1 MPAAQTE
8 SENCVAHNGSLIP
21 IPGRDIMV
29 QAWYQGGVSVFDFTD
44 AKNPVEIAFFDR
56 GPLDAK
62 NLIIGGYWSTYWY
75 NGNLY
80 ASEIARGM
88 DIFKLIPTQY
98 VSQNE
103 IDAATQW
110 RVSEFN
116 AQNQPLV
123 KYEPTTAVA
132 KSYVDQL
139 NRTKGISAE
148 RAKAVIDGLS
158 KVDELRTGK
167 ERNAAAALDG
177 LNAVAEQVAADAKT
191 KSGIDAKRLAAL
203 AETLKGRTAR
213 LR

>member
-8 SENCVAHNGSLIP
+8 TENCVAHNGSLIP

-29 QAWYQGGVSVFDFTD
+29 QGWYQGGVSVFDFTD
-44 AKNPVEIAFFDR
+44 AANPVEIAYFDR

-62 NLIIGGYWSTYWY
+62 NLIVGGYWSTYWY

-88 DIFKLIPTQY
+88 DIFKLLPTQY
-98 VSQNE
+98 LSQNE

-110 RVSEFN
+110 RVNEFN

-123 KYEPTTAVA
+123 KYQPTTAVA

-139 NRTKGISAE
+139 NRTKGLSAE
-148 RAKAVIDGLS
+148 RAKAVIDGLA

-167 ERNAAAALDG
+167 ERNAAAALAALD
-177 LNAVAEQVAADAKT
+177 AVADQVAADAKAA
-191 KSGIDAKRLAAL
+191 KGRDAIRLQSL
-203 AETLKGRTAR
+203 SDTLKGRTAR